1 MFGSWVMRFI
11 LCFPT
16 GTIGYAYSLTKVN
29 TLICR
34 RGMGGQQAMH
44 DTADILPLIL
54 QLAEKSAT
62 PQGLEYHDFKAA
74 CDKYETGMIP
84 RAFSWVQ
91 KSGGANFVVCWDL
104 MFLSFIC

>member
-16 GTIGYAYSLTKVN
+16 GTIGCAYSLTKVN